1 MSLSSIRW
9 VDLYDTVYVLS
20 DEAYEKYLMFK
31 DEALKK
37 DLFDVCQT
45 PRITRFYDAIE
56 ISRALAMKYRLKRL
70 GINDGRSHD
79 HPLSGWHVLPL
90 EGDITCLRPE
100 GALKSANCTTFT
112 AAPKLGAF
120 SVLPYSGVASKEA
133 CWFALTSY
141 FRSKRDLL
149 IVFLHR
155 LTRERVDILY

>member
-1 MSLSSIRW
+1 MPFIKPENMEPQEESPA
-9 VDLYDTVYVLS
+9 DT
-20 DEAYEKYLMFK
+20 M
-31 DEALKK
+31 
-37 DLFDVCQT
+37 
-45 PRITRFYDAIE
+45 
-56 ISRALAMKYRLKRL
+56 M
-70 GINDGRSHD
+70 SHD

>member
-1 MSLSSIRW
+1 MGI
-9 VDLYDTVYVLS
+9 VDN
-20 DEAYEKYLMFK
+20 
-31 DEALKK
+31 
-37 DLFDVCQT
+37 
-45 PRITRFYDAIE
+45 R
-56 ISRALAMKYRLKRL
+56 
-70 GINDGRSHD
+70 GILRSHD

-120 SVLPYSGVASKEA
+120 SVLPYSGVASKET

>member
-1 MSLSSIRW
+1 
-9 VDLYDTVYVLS
+9 
-20 DEAYEKYLMFK
+20 MFDK
-31 DEALKK
+31 KGLKK
-37 DLFDVCQT
+37 IMDAYHDYNKDLAAYLGMSVPNFSTIWNGRQQFNVNHIR
-45 PRITRFYDAIE
+45 RIAVRYSLDPQQVWDIFLFPE
-56 ISRALAMKYRLKRL
+56 SC
-70 GINDGRSHD
+70 

>member
-1 MSLSSIRW
+1 MIYVGFLRYISTPERIRKII
-9 VDLYDTVYVLS
+9 S
-20 DEAYEKYLMFK
+20 AICRI
-31 DEALKK
+31 
-37 DLFDVCQT
+37 LF
-45 PRITRFYDAIE
+45 R
-56 ISRALAMKYRLKRL
+56 
-70 GINDGRSHD
+70 NSHD

-120 SVLPYSGVASKEA
+120 SVLPYSGAASKEA

>member
-1 MSLSSIRW
+1 MSGTDGCCFAKPPRPL
-9 VDLYDTVYVLS
+9 T
-20 DEAYEKYLMFK
+20 EKRLTFSCH
-31 DEALKK
+31 LG
-37 DLFDVCQT
+37 T
-45 PRITRFYDAIE
+45 SRRFYTGVIYA
-56 ISRALAMKYRLKRL
+56 RTLCTYVPK
-70 GINDGRSHD
+70 SHD

>member
-1 MSLSSIRW
+1 MTKI
-9 VDLYDTVYVLS
+9 
-20 DEAYEKYLMFK
+20 
-31 DEALKK
+31 
-37 DLFDVCQT
+37 
-45 PRITRFYDAIE
+45 PN
-56 ISRALAMKYRLKRL
+56 RLH
-70 GINDGRSHD
+70 SHD

-120 SVLPYSGVASKEA
+120 SVLPYSGAASKEA
-133 CWFALTSY
+133 FWFALTSY

-155 LTRERVDILY
+155 LTRERVDIFI

>member
-1 MSLSSIRW
+1 MNIQRMTCPATTSRGWPCRSYMASRKNGSMTIIMQNAAALLLAVRLSKKKSGTPMS
-9 VDLYDTVYVLS
+9 
-20 DEAYEKYLMFK
+20 A
-31 DEALKK
+31 AA
-37 DLFDVCQT
+37 
-45 PRITRFYDAIE
+45 P
-56 ISRALAMKYRLKRL
+56 
-70 GINDGRSHD
+70 SHD

>member
-1 MSLSSIRW
+1 MYTKLSPQERLKDLRV
-9 VDLYDTVYVLS
+9 VDKHLTLEQLEAQTGLS
-20 DEAYEKYLMFK
+20 KAALGNYERKEQDISAFAIATLAKFYGVSTDYLMGLT
-31 DEALKK
+31 E
-37 DLFDVCQT
+37 
-45 PRITRFYDAIE
+45 
-56 ISRALAMKYRLKRL
+56 
-70 GINDGRSHD
+70 SHD